1 MSLRARLEDIPLPP
15 TEEEA
20 WEEFAGF
27 FDPEKRY
34 EKKKKLLTNYWQP
47 YIEKTMMVK
56 KFVEKTQKRSPI
68 PVKEASK
75 FENKVEPKAATRDER
90 LLWKYERWL
99 DKEIVKERP
108 LPKKLEAVAQ
118 AFQKLLQDEIN
129 KMEIPNLRPILTRRG
144 NYLAIVT
151 HEYELFYQL
160 IHFEKSENPLY
171 MRFRA
176 FDSEELRQFFSESA
190 EANSLSCLDVTIE
203 YPHTPE
209 DSAYNAYVQLLKHRL
224 IGTFKSNQI
233 LCKQLNSC
241 MLQ

>member
-1 MSLRARLEDIPLPP
+1 MSLRARLDDIPLPP

-34 EKKKKLLTNYWQP
+34 EKKKKLLTNYWKP

-56 KFVEKTQKRSPI
+56 KFVEKSQKHSPI

-75 FENKVEPKAATRDER
+75 FENKVEPKAMNRDER
-90 LLWKYERWL
+90 LLWKYERWF

-108 LPKKLEAVAQ
+108 LPKNLEEVAQ
-118 AFQKLLQDEIN
+118 AFQKLLQEEIN
-129 KMEIPNLRPILTRRG
+129 EIEIPNFKPVLSRRG
-144 NYLAIVT
+144 NYLGIVT

-160 IHFEKSENPLY
+160 IHFEKADHPMF

-176 FDSEELRQFFSESA
+176 FDSEELRQNFSELM
-190 EANSLSCLDVTIE
+190 ETNCLFCLDVKIGSP
-203 YPHTPE
+203 YRPE
-209 DSAYNAYVQLLKHRL
+209 DSAYKAYVQLLKHRL
-224 IGTFKSNQI
+224 IGTFKSNWM
-233 LCKQLNSC
+233 LCKQLKMDMVN
-241 MLQ
+241 